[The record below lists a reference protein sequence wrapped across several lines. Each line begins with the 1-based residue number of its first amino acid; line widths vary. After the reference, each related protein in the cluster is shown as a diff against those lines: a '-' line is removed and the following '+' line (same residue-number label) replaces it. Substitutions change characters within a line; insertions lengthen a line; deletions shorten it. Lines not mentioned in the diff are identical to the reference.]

1 MNKPYTEYISPFSN
15 RYSSREMSY
24 IWSDHNKFCGWR
36 RLWYLLAKYQ
46 KSLGADISDEQIS
59 DMEIN
64 IDTIDMNEILKHE
77 STTKHD
83 VVSHMMHF
91 CDVVPSVKDIIHQ
104 GATSQYLVDNQ
115 DVISIRDSCIVVL
128 SKLASIIGMLGDF
141 AWQYKDMPVSGLT
154 HFQDA
159 QPVTVG
165 KRALG
170 WTQDFVIAIE
180 SIGFNLDHNLKIRGI
195 RGTTGT
201 HDALMKMFNGDMSKV
216 EELNNLIAVELGFG
230 GKIHP
235 VVNQTY
241 TRLSDAAIMSGICLI
256 ASAASK
262 MCTDI
267 RLLSG
272 RGEIREGFGP
282 NQVGSSAMP
291 YKRNPINSEKV
302 CSLARY
308 STSLLSNFYD
318 TASVQW
324 CERSLDDSA
333 NRRISIPEVF
343 LTIDEILD
351 TCIKIIPNLY
361 VDKAEIERR
370 MNENDF
376 KYLSESVIIK
386 ATGMGMDREE
396 VHKMLNEAYSECDG
410 SIEKLDEEL
419 ELPFSINECE
429 RGGVGNSE
437 DQVEMY
443 IATVVEPI
451 RKHFG
456 VDQ

>member
-1 MNKPYTEYISPFSN
+1 M
-15 RYSSREMSY
+15 
-24 IWSDHNKFCGWR
+24 
-36 RLWYLLAKYQ
+36 
-46 KSLGADISDEQIS
+46 GADISDEQIS
-59 DMEIN
+59 DMENN
-64 IDTIDMNEILKHE
+64 IDTIDMNEVLKHE
-77 STTKHD
+77 ASTKHD

-91 CDVVPSVKDIIHQ
+91 GDVVPSIKDIIHQ

-115 DVISIRDSCIVVL
+115 DVISIRDSCIVIL
-128 SKLASIIGMLGDF
+128 TKLGKLISMLGEA
-141 AWQYKDMPVSGLT
+141 AWEYKNIPISGLT

-180 SIGFNLDHNLKIRGI
+180 SIGFSLDHHLKIRGI

-201 HDALMKMFNGDMSKV
+201 HDALIKMFDGDMSKV
-216 EELNNLIAVELGFG
+216 EDLNNLISLDLDFG

-241 TRLSDAAIMSGICLI
+241 TRLSDAAIMSSICLI
-256 ASAASK
+256 SSAASK

-282 NQVGSSAMP
+282 DQVGSSAMP

-308 STSLLSNFYD
+308 ATSLLSNFYD

-333 NRRISIPEVF
+333 NRRLSIPE
-343 LTIDEILD
+343 LLLSTDEILD
-351 TCIKIIPNLY
+351 TCIKIVPNLY
-361 VDKAEIERR
+361 VDKAEIEKR
-370 MNENDF
+370 MCDNDF
-376 KYLSESVIIK
+376 KYLSESVILK
-386 ATGMGMDREE
+386 ATSMGMDRDE
-396 VHKMLNEAYSECDG
+396 VHRMLNDAYSNCDG
-410 SIEKLDEEL
+410 SIEEL
-419 ELPFSINECE
+419 EKRYRSPSASANA
-429 RGGVGNSE
+429 SE
-437 DQVEMY
+437 E
-443 IATVVEPI
+443 
-451 RKHFG
+451 G
-456 VDQ
+456 